1 MPDRKGAGEK
11 KKMPPAP
18 QIPVVQGL
26 RSDENILGRPYEEDC
41 APPSKTTKQKQ
52 ISQTVI
58 VAVSSFLTSI
68 FSVLSSCQPSLAS
81 HRLLQKHR
89 KGTMAK
95 ALCRVQ
101 HIGGLT
107 RRGLQSQTGL
117 SVFMILYL
125 SPRS

>member
-1 MPDRKGAGEK
+1 MHDTREQEKK

-18 QIPVVQGL
+18 QIPVVQGP
-26 RSDENILGRPYEEDC
+26 RSDENILGCPYKEDC
-41 APPSKTTKQKQ
+41 APPCKMTKQKQ
-52 ISQTVI
+52 IPQTAI

-81 HRLLQKHR
+81 HRLFQKHR

-101 HIGGLT
+101 HGGGLT
-107 RRGLQSQTGL
+107 WRGLQSQTGL

>member
-1 MPDRKGAGEK
+1 MTGREQEK

-26 RSDENILGRPYEEDC
+26 RSDENIPGCPYKEGC
-41 APPSKTTKQKQ
+41 APLQDDKTKTDSPDCDSCCQFLPDLHFLSAFKLP
-52 ISQTVI
+52 
-58 VAVSSFLTSI
+58 AFSSFTQTPPEAQES
-68 FSVLSSCQPSLAS
+68 
-81 HRLLQKHR
+81 
-89 KGTMAK
+89 TMAK

-101 HIGGLT
+101 HVGGLT
-107 RRGLQSQTGL
+107 WRGLQSQTGL